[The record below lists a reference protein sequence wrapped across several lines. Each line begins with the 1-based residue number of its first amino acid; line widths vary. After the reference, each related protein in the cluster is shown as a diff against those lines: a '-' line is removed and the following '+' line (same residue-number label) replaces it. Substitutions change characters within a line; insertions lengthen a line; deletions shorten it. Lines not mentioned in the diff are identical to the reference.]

1 MSYLEDKFLNIF
13 QDQWKDITKHVGNN
27 EISCHA
33 INFTAMIPFRITWLI
48 LVGQSVCGGG
58 GEDNDK
64 EEQVALTQRNTTIR
78 WACT

>member
-1 MSYLEDKFLNIF
+1 MEL
-13 QDQWKDITKHVGNN
+13 VA
-27 EISCHA
+27 HA
-33 INFTAMIPFRITWLI
+33 INFTAMIPFGITCLI

-78 WACT
+78 RACT